1 MIVAVFH
8 PPPIYLL
15 GAWIRISEVLS
26 IYLQYW
32 SGASP
37 LSLALSL
44 SIRSLS
50 LSLDSASLRGCVSGW
65 PLLAL
70 RQGAGVEEGGPLCVL
85 LPSRSLHALPTGT
98 LIRSIIN

>member
-8 PPPIYLL
+8 PPPYLSVGSLETYLGGPIYL
-15 GAWIRISEVLS
+15 S
-26 IYLQYW
+26 IGLV
-32 SGASP
+32 P
-37 LSLALSL
+37 LRSRSLSL

>member
-44 SIRSLS
+44 DPISLS
-50 LSLDSASLRGCVSGW
+50 LWTLR
-65 PLLAL
+65 
-70 RQGAGVEEGGPLCVL
+70 LCVVVCL
-85 LPSRSLHALPTGT
+85 VGPSWRCARAQGSKRAARCAYYYPLARFMLCP
-98 LIRSIIN
+98 RVP

>member
-15 GAWIRISEVLS
+15 GAWTRISEVLS

-44 SIRSLS
+44 DPISLS
-50 LSLDSASLRGCVSGW
+50 LSGLCVSAW
-65 PLLAL
+65 
-70 RQGAGVEEGGPLCVL
+70 LCVWL
-85 LPSRSLHALPTGT
+85 APPGVAPGRRGRRGRPAVRTITLSLASCSAHGYL
-98 LIRSIIN
+98 N